1 MYSKVKFY
9 WAKADLAF
17 GFLHRSNNLAQ
28 QVMASFLRHLLSTA
42 AEQGYVTR
50 EDVQQAIESS
60 GALNPSLELEMD
72 PESADEFLP
81 SLWRI
86 GDGYIGE
93 LSPDQT
99 QELRQ
104 FRQLCLSASSGDD
117 AALAKIAKML

>member
-1 MYSKVKFY
+1 MYSKVRFY
-9 WAKADLAF
+9 WAKADLVF
-17 GFLHRSNNLAQ
+17 GFLHRSNNSAQ
-28 QVMASFLRHLLSTA
+28 QATASFLRHLLSTA

-50 EDVQQAIESS
+50 DDVQQAMESS

-86 GDGYIGE
+86 GDSYIGE
-93 LSPDQT
+93 LAPHQM

-104 FRQLCLSASSGDD
+104 LRQLCLSASNGDN
-117 AALAKIAKML
+117 AALAQIEAML